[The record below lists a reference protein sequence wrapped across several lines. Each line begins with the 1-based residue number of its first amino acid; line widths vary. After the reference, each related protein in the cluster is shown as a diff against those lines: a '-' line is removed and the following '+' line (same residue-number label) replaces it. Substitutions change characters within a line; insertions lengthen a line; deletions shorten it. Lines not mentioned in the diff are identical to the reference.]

1 MTNISETFFDC
12 ISFQRVTANSFA
24 FGIVEDNEDVRKWRR
39 KKAKYEGKNIWEAQ
53 TESRA
58 DTAGKPEISVPAV
71 VIPEDKRSF
80 VV

>member
-39 KKAKYEGKNIWEAQ
+39 KKAKYEGKKYMRSTN
-53 TESRA
+53 R
-58 DTAGKPEISVPAV
+58 KPRRHGW
-71 VIPEDKRSF
+71 KT
-80 VV
+80 